1 MLSLNGYRP
10 GSDLPWHC
18 LTFFPLQQ
26 GQGSLLPALANLV
39 LKSASIDFFVVES
52 LSEMINLH
60 SKRIIQALPV
70 TT

>member
-39 LKSASIDFFVVES
+39 LKSASFVTAIAITS
-52 LSEMINLH
+52 D
-60 SKRIIQALPV
+60 
-70 TT
+70 